1 MTPMRNFL
9 LLAGA
14 IVAAGIAGPRLAAAD
29 DAPRKGL
36 YQRTLSAT
44 AWVLIPRGGHSGLA
58 SGWVLDVPRRLLV
71 TNYHVVGN
79 SDKVLVVFPMYQ
91 GGKLVAEKSANLDK
105 GRRIRG
111 TVLDSDPKR
120 DLALIELESLPP
132 EVTALKLAADSA
144 SPGDRVHSVGNP
156 GTSDALWIYTSGTV
170 RQVYHKR
177 YHIDGQPVEARVV
190 ETQAPINPGDSGGP
204 VVNDDGELV
213 GVTSA
218 TNLAAQLVSIC
229 IDVSEVRAFQAE
241 ANRLVTPRT
250 AEDYVRRGRHYSGRG
265 RTDRAI
271 ADFTEA
277 MRLKPDLVA
286 AYTGRAACFHAKGD
300 YVTAIADFGEAL
312 RLKPGDA
319 EALRG
324 RGQAYLRKGDAD
336 KAIADASEAI
346 RLNALDG
353 AAHNLR
359 GLAHDLKKEHA
370 EAVGDYSQAIR
381 INPHDAQAYH
391 YRGDSQRVRGQL
403 DKALEDFNE
412 SIRLNPNNPHVYRLR
427 GEVYR
432 LKNQLDLALVDCN
445 KALQLLPNSVLFL
458 RDRAVTYKM
467 RKEYDRAIADCDQ
480 ALRLNPKD
488 AIAYNLRGA
497 SYSFKNDWDRAIGDY
512 SEAIKLNPRFAM
524 AWKNR
529 GQAYEAKG
537 NTEMARRDFEEAA
550 RIDPALKP
558 ASKK

>member
-1 MTPMRNFL
+1 MRYL
-9 LLAGA
+9 ILLASA
-14 IVAAGIAGPRLAAAD
+14 FAAVVSPRPAAAD

-36 YQRTLSAT
+36 YQRTLSGT
-44 AWVLIPRGGHSGLA
+44 AWVLIPRGGQNAAA

-79 SDKVLVVFPMYQ
+79 SDSVLVVFPKYE
-91 GGKLVAEKSANLDK
+91 GGQLVAEKSANLDS

-120 DLALIELESLPP
+120 DLALIELESLPAG
-132 EVTALKLAADSA
+132 VTALKLAEASA

-156 GTSDALWIYTSGTV
+156 STSDALWIYTSGTV
-170 RQVYHKR
+170 RQVYRKR
-177 YHIDGQPVEARVV
+177 SRIDGQPLDARIV

-218 TNLAAQLVSIC
+218 MNLSAQLVSIC
-229 IDVSEVRAFQAE
+229 IDVSEVRVFQAE
-241 ANRLVTPRT
+241 VGRLVTPRT
-250 AEDYVRRGRHYSGRG
+250 AEDYARRGRHYSGRG

-277 MRLKPDLVA
+277 TRLDPKLVA
-286 AYTGRAACFHAKGD
+286 AYLGRAACFHAKGD
-300 YVTAIADFGEAL
+300 YVTAVADFTEAL
-312 RLKPGDA
+312 RLKPGDG

-324 RGQAYLRKGDAD
+324 RAQAHLRKGDHD
-336 KAIADASEAI
+336 KALADAGEAI
-346 RLNALDG
+346 RRDPQDE
-353 AAHNLR
+353 AAYIVR
-359 GLAHDLKKEHA
+359 GMAHDHKKEHE
-370 EAVGDYSQAIR
+370 EAVRDYSEAIR
-381 INPHDAQAYH
+381 INPHNAQAYY
-391 YRGDSQRVRGQL
+391 YRGDTHRVRGRL

-412 SIRLNPNNPHVYRLR
+412 SIRLNANNPHVFRER
-427 GEVYR
+427 AEVYR
-432 LKNQLDLALVDCN
+432 QKNQLDQALADCN
-445 KALQLLPNSVLFL
+445 RALELAPNNALFL
-458 RDRAVTYKM
+458 RDRAVTYKL
-467 RKEYDRAIADCDQ
+467 RREYDRAIADCDR

-488 AIAYNLRGA
+488 ALAYNLRGA

-529 GQAYEAKG
+529 GMAYEAKG
-537 NTEMARRDFEEAA
+537 NAEQARRDFEEAA

-558 ASKK
+558 APKK